1 MEWKEM
7 EQKVARNNGM
17 KQQKIIRSMVM
28 ITHETNQTK
37 KTAHQTINT
46 IPYQTYNFEMKHIMC
61 VIATHNGTNK

>member
-28 ITHETNQTK
+28 IAHETNQTK

-46 IPYQTYNFEMKHIMC
+46 IPYVPDIQF
-61 VIATHNGTNK
+61 